1 MAKVSLRIYNRDI
14 ESLIDQGQLDE
25 AIAHC
30 RHILKTFPK
39 HLETYR
45 LLGKAYLEA
54 KRYAEAVDIFQRVL
68 AAVPDDFVSHVGMS
82 IIHDEEGHLNEAIWH
97 MERAFEVQPSN
108 AAVQAELQR
117 LYGRRDGI
125 EPPKIRMTR
134 GALAHMY
141 LKGELYPQAIAEI
154 KAVLSQDAERP
165 DMQTLLARAY
175 FYAGQKAD
183 ASEVCNMLLR
193 RYPYSFDAN
202 RILVELLQRSES
214 AESTQVY
221 RHRVT
226 ELDPYAAF
234 TTGSIFYSNEVSD
247 AAVSLERLVY
257 QGQAVELGQ
266 EWGARSI
273 SLPGEKIGTQP
284 DWLSQP
290 PGGSFLEEKPAPVPS
305 ADTDIPDFLRQAGW
319 TESSGAFQEGPSTEI
334 EEEESLA
341 PADIPDWLKSMAPEE
356 AASAPLAPE
365 MESNVGESV
374 EIPDWLHNIAPAA
387 PAEPPVAE
395 EPLPAA
401 DIPDWLK
408 GLEESATPA
417 APTEPP
423 AAEEPLPAADI
434 PDWLK
439 GLEESATP
447 AAPTEPPVAEEP
459 LPAADIPD
467 WLKGLEESATPAAPT
482 EPPVAE
488 EPLPATEGF
497 DWMRE
502 AESPAPAQP
511 VAEPSAL
518 SVETPA
524 QVAPGASLDTL
535 GTTLQEQEDAIAW
548 LESLAAKHGAKPEE
562 LVTNPEDRKE
572 VPPAWVEQAK
582 AISEAPAAPSQPPAP
597 QPEPTQDE
605 TGMWLR
611 ELAEQEAAEIP
622 PASLAET
629 GAETL
634 HTDELPAWL
643 RDTTTGPIASPQ
655 PFGSVPGEEPV
666 SAPQPEAALP
676 AEPEM
681 VPELSQETTGE
692 ESELPDWLR
701 SLEEEEI
708 STPAVPADELP
719 PWLRVEVEEPPAPA
733 PISPDEWRPV
743 EVIPPAQEEP
753 PAESKKP
760 SRAVDF
766 AVPPVTGRLTPP
778 PPPTS
783 EPPAPSVEK
792 PAATPEPQKAPS
804 PQMEAP
810 RPSVMRPRGTG
821 MLTPPA
827 DPALV
832 AAQSELNRGNI
843 PAALEYYGKLIKK
856 GRWLEEIIRDLRE
869 ALYRYP
875 IEVTIWQALGDA
887 YMRANR
893 LQDALDAYTKAEE
906 LLR

>member
-374 EIPDWLHNIAPAA
+374 EIPDWLQNIAPAA
-387 PAEPPVAE
+387 PAEPPA
-395 EPLPAA
+395 
-401 DIPDWLK
+401 
-408 GLEESATPA
+408 
-417 APTEPP
+417 
-423 AAEEPLPAADI
+423 
-434 PDWLK
+434 
-439 GLEESATP
+439 
-447 AAPTEPPVAEEP
+447 
-459 LPAADIPD
+459 
-467 WLKGLEESATPAAPT
+467 
-482 EPPVAE
+482 AE

-497 DWMRE
+497 DWMQE

-655 PFGSVPGEEPV
+655 PFGSVPAEEPV

-719 PWLRVEVEEPPAPA
+719 PWLRVEVEEPSAPA

-792 PAATPEPQKAPS
+792 PAAPPEPQKAPS